1 MAITRDSL
9 LSLEAYAKARS
20 GFRERV
26 LAHKKTRTVHLG
38 DHVTLIFEDELTV
51 RYQIQEMLRIE
62 KVFEEAGI
70 QDELDAYNPLVPD
83 GTNFKATML
92 IEYEDPAERMVA
104 LARLVGIEHRVWV
117 QVEGCCASACDR
129 RRGSAARD
137 RDQDRRR
144 AFPALRARRRRWR
157 RHCEVARALP
167 SASIT
172 LSTRRAFRLSLRR
185 RARRSSPI
193 SPRRFSPVVRRRV
206 ASVGTSSAAPRDPML
221 RGRSSTR
228 GTLPASRRDA
238 AASPGALRTSRTSP

>member
-9 LSLEAYAKARS
+9 LSLEAYAKTRS

-92 IEYEDPAERMVA
+92 IEYEDSAERIVA
-104 LARLVGIEHRVWV
+104 LERLVGIEHRIWV
-117 QVEGCCASACDR
+117 QVEGCARVLAIADEDLPR
-129 RRGSAARD
+129 ETETKTAAVHFLR
-137 RDQDRRR
+137 
-144 AFPALRARRRRWR
+144 FELTPEMVSALRGGAGLAIGVD
-157 RHCEVARALP
+157 HPQYEAVTPAVAPA
-167 SASIT
+167 T
-172 LSTRRAFRLSLRR
+172 
-185 RARRSSPI
+185 
-193 SPRRFSPVVRRRV
+193 RV
-206 ASVGTSSAAPRDPML
+206 ALVADLA
-221 RGRSSTR
+221 
-228 GTLPASRRDA
+228 
-238 AASPGALRTSRTSP
+238 